1 MKCQYCGCMDSRVVD
16 SRPSDGGATIRRRR
30 ECIRCGRRYTTYE
43 KAETSKLM
51 VVKHDGRR
59 EAFDP
64 EKIRTGIVRSTGKLP
79 ISTDQID
86 EIVDRIEANA
96 HNNNAKEI
104 SSQEL
109 GEMVMNA
116 LKEISEVAYVRY
128 ASVYRKFTDLGTFM
142 EELEKL
148 AHENAQTKEN

>member
-1 MKCQYCGCMDSRVVD
+1 
-16 SRPSDGGATIRRRR
+16 
-30 ECIRCGRRYTTYE
+30 
-43 KAETSKLM
+43 M